1 MRFIYDLDH
10 TLLDSSHRQATLP
23 NGDLDLA
30 HWIENST
37 PEKVMPTMPSATW
50 AAVR

>member
-10 TLLDSSHRQATLP
+10 TVICSAHRQATLP

-37 PEKVMPTMPSATW
+37 AELVARDS
-50 AAVR
+50 